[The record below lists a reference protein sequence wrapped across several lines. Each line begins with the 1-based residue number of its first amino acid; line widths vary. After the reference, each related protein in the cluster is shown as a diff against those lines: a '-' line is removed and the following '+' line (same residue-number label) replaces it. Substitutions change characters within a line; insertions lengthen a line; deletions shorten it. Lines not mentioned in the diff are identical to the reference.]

1 MSVDGSNSIP
11 EASMTDNVRFIVYCD
26 DFWAASK
33 YAARRDWHL
42 SWWKH
47 LGGDYAPTEPIVFVR
62 DFVNEWLPED

>member
-26 DFWAASK
+26 DFWTASR

-62 DFVNEWLPED
+62 DFANEWLPED